1 MTNYERFYIRGT
13 LGVVVSGFILAG
25 FYFLTYAMLSCP
37 YDDLNKCGI
46 VVKENL
52 FAIISREIDGK
63 ISLFGK
69 VAALIVVAWVI
80 WKFLASVEIVV
91 ASLMR

>member
-1 MTNYERFYIRGT
+1 M
-13 LGVVVSGFILAG
+13 
-25 FYFLTYAMLSCP
+25 
-37 YDDLNKCGI
+37 
-46 VVKENL
+46 KENL